1 MLVQAIFSRLK
12 RFGHFS
18 SSSDA
23 LIGFL
28 ELLRMA
34 AE

>member
-12 RFGHFS
+12 RFWHFS
-18 SSSDA
+18 SRSDA
-23 LIGFL
+23 MIGFL
-28 ELLRMA
+28 KLLRMA